1 MLEMLIDR
9 LETGISLLDLAPMLR
24 RDVASPTSV
33 STFQLLFKRWCLLGL
48 FDQLAAP
55 AQVQVWKGLPSC
67 SKAHSCAKDLM
78 ETELI

>member
-33 STFQLLFKRWCLLGL
+33 STFQLLFKR
-48 FDQLAAP
+48 
-55 AQVQVWKGLPSC
+55 
-67 SKAHSCAKDLM
+67 
-78 ETELI
+78 